1 MIDKNIQDI
10 VEKSLQNDDRARDN
24 DDVLLALVWRH
35 QVGHR
40 IEYMNCLE
48 FLQKFAKGDFFKA
61 PSIWRC
67 RQKLQE
73 ENEYLRGS
81 KYDAR
86 QKHSKKVKEEI
97 RNW

>member
-1 MIDKNIQDI
+1 MIKGVEKI
-10 VEKSLQNDDRARDN
+10 VEKMLLDYPRARDN
-24 DDVLLALVWRH
+24 DDLLLALVWRH
-35 QVGHR
+35 QVAHR

-73 ENEYLRGS
+73 ENEDLRGS